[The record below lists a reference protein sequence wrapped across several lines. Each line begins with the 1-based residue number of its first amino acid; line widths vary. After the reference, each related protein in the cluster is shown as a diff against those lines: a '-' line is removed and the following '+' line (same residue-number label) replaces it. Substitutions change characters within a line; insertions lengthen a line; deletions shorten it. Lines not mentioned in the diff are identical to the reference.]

1 MMKIKMYNKVGQQKR
16 MVYSLRSLI
25 RIFDQL
31 MWYLHGHHCWKKQHQ
46 FPAQRGNTTVMG
58 KHWYSRVSLYHLS
71 KMPSHFLN
79 MPSWRTFLCICRLN
93 NHKVIN
99 AFGWCN
105 PHPRYICQHTT
116 GWAGCVGGI
125 QGSRTYRMAGKNAGQ
140 LCSPWRQGSYKS

>member
-105 PHPRYICQHTT
+105 PHPRYICQRNRWMGRMCWRNPRFKNLQDGRKKCWPIVLSLET
-116 GWAGCVGGI
+116 GV
-125 QGSRTYRMAGKNAGQ
+125 
-140 LCSPWRQGSYKS
+140 L